1 MLRNWVTMLFTPDSV
16 NAGDFGSLINNA
28 ISFYLLVFA
37 GVSNLRFFF
46 TCATCCISAPDPTG
60 SSCWGYVASNAV
72 NKEYLSTDDSSL
84 FTTSEAISP
93 TRRIG

>member
-37 GVSNLRFFF
+37 GLSNLRFFLL
-46 TCATCCISAPDPTG
+46 
-60 SSCWGYVASNAV
+60 VLHAV
-72 NKEYLSTDDSSL
+72 SVPLIQQAAVVGDMWPLTQ
-84 FTTSEAISP
+84 
-93 TRRIG
+93 

>member
-37 GVSNLRFFF
+37 GLSNLWFV
-46 TCATCCISAPDPTG
+46 TWATCCISALIQQ
-60 SSCWGYVASNAV
+60 AAV
-72 NKEYLSTDDSSL
+72 VGDIWPLTQ
-84 FTTSEAISP
+84 
-93 TRRIG
+93 